1 MVGERIFCVHGGL
14 SPLIK
19 NLSSLNQ
26 IKRPLEILDNK
37 IVSDM
42 LWADPKQGLDGWTD
56 NLERGISYYFGKNVV
71 EYFLNRNEFDLIC
84 RSHQVVEEGY

>member
-1 MVGERIFCVHGGL
+1 MSIRAWKAISDTFNYLPIAAVVGERIFCVHGGL

-26 IKRPLEILDNK
+26 IRRPLEILDNK

-42 LWADPKQGLDGWTD
+42 LWADPKQGLDAG
-56 NLERGISYYFGKNVV
+56 
-71 EYFLNRNEFDLIC
+71 LII
-84 RSHQVVEEGY
+84 